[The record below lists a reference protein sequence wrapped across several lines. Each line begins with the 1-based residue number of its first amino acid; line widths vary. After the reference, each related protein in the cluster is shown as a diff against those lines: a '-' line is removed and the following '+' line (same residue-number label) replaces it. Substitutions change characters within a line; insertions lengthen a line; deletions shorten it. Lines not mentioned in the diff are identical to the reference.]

1 MGLGSEY
8 GVESEDTEAI
18 DRGFAF
24 LPFVFA
30 VLGFIAMRLLRVH
43 PWNWCEIA
51 PSWQCGR
58 QLIGYVQPE
67 YSGKSKT
74 KSAPKVSGARPTYEP
89 KVEALG

>member
-30 VLGFIAMRLLRVH
+30 VLGFIAMHLVRVH
-43 PWNWCEIA
+43 P
-51 PSWQCGR
+51 
-58 QLIGYVQPE
+58 
-67 YSGKSKT
+67 
-74 KSAPKVSGARPTYEP
+74 
-89 KVEALG
+89 